1 MVNIIVTRYELRK
14 HMNEA
19 HEGTKQ
25 SSRSTEIA
33 GQLEGKRGQQKLE
46 NKCIPTI
53 SKKGK
58 GKNVGDGDLE
68 EQCNK
73 VTPKRGRRRKNYNEM
88 NEEAENNEGRKK
100 KNYNETNEEDEN
112 KEHENAKGPEEVGC
126 GSKSLKSQNRRKK
139 KGCENYDSG
148 TNILNETLVM
158 EGENVRAAEGLVAD
172 LVGGEETKTNKE
184 DKVKRRGRK
193 RREEK
198 NVSNT
203 SIETLM
209 VEEVGGNIEEEEE
222 EDVSLGARKAKRRRK
237 REDRHAGDLTLS
249 LEESL
254 IGDVVDK
261 EEEEKEEELVELM
274 ASNVFWDKGKQERF
288 EQISAEDQ
296 ETNKQNEDSL
306 EISLAANEAGSDWHS
321 SCKRIISRS
330 RKIKYIFVTVLI
342 LSLTNIF
349 RFNLKDLNL
358 RFDKTSFSKKVTP
371 QMFVFFFN

>member
-1 MVNIIVTRYELRK
+1 MVNIIITRYELRK
-14 HMNEA
+14 HMNEE

-25 SSRSTEIA
+25 ASASTDTG
-33 GQLEGKRGQQKLE
+33 GQLQKLE
-46 NKCIPTI
+46 NKCIPI

-58 GKNVGDGDLE
+58 GKNIGDGDLE
-68 EQCNK
+68 EQCNR

-88 NEEAENNEGRKK
+88 AEEAESNKGRKR
-100 KNYNETNEEDEN
+100 KNYDETNEEGKNND
-112 KEHENAKGPEEVGC
+112 HENAKGPEEVEC
-126 GSKSLKSQNRRKK
+126 GKKSLKSQNRGKK
-139 KGCENYDSG
+139 KGCDNNDGS
-148 TNILNETLVM
+148 TNILNETLMM
-158 EGENVRAAEGLVAD
+158 EGEHIMAAEGLGAD
-172 LVGGEETKTNKE
+172 MVGGCVGETKTNKE

-209 VEEVGGNIEEEEE
+209 AEEVGGNIEEEEE

-261 EEEEKEEELVELM
+261 EEEEKDEEELVELM

-296 ETNKQNEDSL
+296 ETNKQSEHSL
-306 EISLAANEAGSDWHS
+306 ERSLSANEQTSEAGSEWQS

-330 RKIKYIFVTVLI
+330 RKINSFIFVADSYI
-342 LSLTNIF
+342 II
-349 RFNLKDLNL
+349 
-358 RFDKTSFSKKVTP
+358 DKYCQV
-371 QMFVFFFN
+371 

>member
-1 MVNIIVTRYELRK
+1 MVNIIITRYELRK
-14 HMNEA
+14 HKNEK
-19 HEGTKQ
+19 HEGAKQ
-25 SSRSTEIA
+25 ASASTDTG
-33 GQLEGKRGQQKLE
+33 GQLQGKRVQQNLE
-46 NKCIPTI
+46 NKSIPL

-58 GKNVGDGDLE
+58 GKHIGDGDLVK
-68 EQCNK
+68 QCNR
-73 VTPKRGRRRKNYNEM
+73 VTPKRGRKRKNYNDM
-88 NEEAENNEGRKK
+88 MEEADNNDGRKR
-100 KNYNETNEEDEN
+100 KNYDETNEEDKN
-112 KEHENAKGPEEVGC
+112 KEHENTKSPEEVKS
-126 GSKSLKSQNRRKK
+126 GSKSLKTQIRGKR
-139 KGCENYDSG
+139 KGCDNYDGS

-158 EGENVRAAEGLVAD
+158 DGEHIRAAEGLGAD
-172 LVGGEETKTNKE
+172 LVGGCIGETKTNKE
-184 DKVKRRGRK
+184 DKVKKRRGRK

-209 VEEVGGNIEEEEE
+209 AEEVGSNIEEE

-261 EEEEKEEELVELM
+261 EEEEKEEEEMVELM

-296 ETNKQNEDSL
+296 ETNKKSEHSL
-306 EISLAANEAGSDWHS
+306 ERSLSANEQISEAGSEWQS

-330 RKIKYIFVTVLI
+330 RKI
-342 LSLTNIF
+342 N
-349 RFNLKDLNL
+349 
-358 RFDKTSFSKKVTP
+358 
-371 QMFVFFFN
+371 